1 MFKYSNLKVFFSII
15 SYEPMNEFI
24 ESNCYESN
32 TCDMYAHHIKIV
44 KIIVLYATTGL
55 I

>member
-1 MFKYSNLKVFFSII
+1 MFIYSNLKVFFSII